1 MKNFSDDEIKDAS
14 TKIPKEVRYFNGSP
28 TYQKIVE
35 GIRIKHGL
43 NFRHIIALS
52 YLLNVTLVGL
62 EDESAFETNLHQLLP
77 ELSNATTHE
86 LVQDINDRI
95 FKEARRR
102 VELGIVEPSPWIVE
116 RNLTAE
122 EIAAEREYN
131 RINNLDDDD
140 PEVLRLRE
148 EEELRRRTEEQ
159 EEARRLKD
167 LKEKTVLASA
177 EESEPIDDDEVAKFD
192 QLLDQLDSNP
202 ETELPPRIS
211 DVGDDTQRE
220 GEPTS
225 ALKVTASRLE
235 APQITTMNADK
246 VGIPVAPPLTEQK
259 LGQSTF
265 SGVVR
270 GVVTTPISGASI
282 QEVQKISPPPPR
294 LKGDSDPYREA
305 VD

>member
-1 MKNFSDDEIKDAS
+1 MKNFSDEEIKDAS
-14 TKIPKEVRYFNGSP
+14 AKIPKEIRYFNGSP

-86 LVQDINDRI
+86 LVQDINARI

-140 PEVLRLRE
+140 PEVVRLRE
-148 EEELRRRTEEQ
+148 EEELRRRTEEE
-159 EEARRLKD
+159 EEAKRL
-167 LKEKTVLASA
+167 LVAKERATPDSA
-177 EESEPIDDDEVAKFD
+177 EESESADDESAKFA

-202 ETELPPRIS
+202 EAELPPRIS
-211 DVGDDTQRE
+211 DVEEIVAGDD
-220 GEPTS
+220 EPTS

-235 APQITTMNADK
+235 APQVTNINADK

-259 LGQSTF
+259 LAQSTF

-270 GVVTTPISGASI
+270 GIVTTPISGASI
-282 QEVQKISPPPPR
+282 QEVQKVSPPPPR
-294 LKGDSDPYREA
+294 LKGDSDPYREL